1 MRVTLP
7 ASLLDIPGHLKHFE
21 VSLRLYQLHQPV
33 HRRASASTS
42 SCDTVAGVTKLA
54 ARVETKANPN
64 TERDIR
70 NNKGDEAN
78 STFVQHGGVLI
89 SKLSHSYVIPKL
101 PITLAS
107 ILGFNICY
115 EAIYES

>member
-7 ASLLDIPGHLKHFE
+7 ASLLDIPGHLKQFE

-33 HRRASASTS
+33 QRRASASTS
-42 SCDTVAGVTKLA
+42 SCDTVAGVTKPA
-54 ARVETKANPN
+54 VRVETKANPN
-64 TERDIR
+64 TDRDIR

-78 STFVQHGGVLI
+78 

-101 PITLAS
+101 PITQAS